1 MEKGEDERE
10 QKIISS
16 VRRVTVSLLG
26 SREG

>member
-16 VRRVTVSLLG
+16 VSRVTVSLLG